1 MDNSSIEESIKQG
14 KGYLSKIY
22 SLQRRP
28 ITNYPNELANYI
40 KLNFIDKEFKKKNL
54 AMLDLGCGRGDML
67 RAFKK
72 IGFSVSGV
80 DLSSESINY
89 NKPIN
94 VIKYNVENNKVP
106 KTLVNKFDIIF
117 SKSLIEHLKEPMKF
131 LINAKKMLKGWY
143 NYCYDAQ
150 LGPS

>member
-131 LINAKKMLKGWY
+131 
-143 NYCYDAQ
+143 
-150 LGPS
+150 